1 MEIQE
6 TNFLTTPCIMSNS
19 QCVYSGHNEPVM
31 NISIYPPINPPIIIN
46 PNMGKMILTGV
57 LAHVLFFIITI
68 GGIYILIR
76 ELLSTP
82 RNKNKKKE
90 VKLKK

>member
-6 TNFLTTPCIMSNS
+6 TNFLTRSCIMSNS
-19 QCVYSGHNEPVM
+19 RCVYSGHIEPVM
-31 NISIYPPINPPIIIN
+31 NINIYPPINPPTIIN

-57 LAHVLFFIITI
+57 LAHVLFFIMTS
-68 GGIYILIR
+68 GGIYILIM

-82 RNKNKKKE
+82 RHKNNKKE
-90 VKLKK
+90 VKHKK